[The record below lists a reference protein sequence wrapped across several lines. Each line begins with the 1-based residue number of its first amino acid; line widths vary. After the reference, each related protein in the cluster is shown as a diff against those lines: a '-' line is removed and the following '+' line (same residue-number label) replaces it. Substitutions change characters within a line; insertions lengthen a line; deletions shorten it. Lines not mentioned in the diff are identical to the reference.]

1 MRLVYYEMK
10 KLFNWKNILLIIL
23 INIVMYY
30 LFIDFHIKHFPNGRP
45 ILDEYHL
52 SKEMIEKYGVSI
64 DEKEFTDLK
73 KWYENMVKQ
82 ADQYIQSRE
91 DFAHAG
97 IRTYEDFRTA
107 DLSNDELDAL
117 HSQVMFTEQVDLFWK
132 LEALEYIMEQY
143 EKRDRWI
150 KGLYVELTPKQEEKI
165 NQIIDSGTYQSILP
179 WFVFENYNHIIK
191 NVTIIIIVSIIVLLS
206 PIYVSDKRNHVRL
219 LQYTSKKGRSVFTTK
234 MMTALIST
242 FLLIT
247 VQLIGYFTIY
257 SQNQVHM
264 FFASKVNSIFNVV
277 LLWYDLSFF
286 QYIVMTVAAIYLL
299 GMILSLI
306 VCFISSISSNYLM
319 VIGIQVPIFL
329 GLVGYLLKYLIEN
342 VTTLRLPEYLAPCL
356 YMALLF
362 LGIIFMILRWKKEK
376 VLDIV

>member
-10 KLFNWKNILLIIL
+10 KLFNWKNILLIIM

-45 ILDEYHL
+45 PLDEYHL
-52 SKEMIEKYGVSI
+52 SKKMIEKYGVSI

-73 KWYENMVKQ
+73 KWYDDMVKQ

-97 IRTYEDFRTA
+97 IRTYEDFRNA
-107 DLSNDELDAL
+107 DHSNDELDAL
-117 HSQVMFTEQVDLFWK
+117 HSQVMFIEQVDLFWK
-132 LEALEYIMEQY
+132 LEALEYIMERY
-143 EKRDRWI
+143 EMKDRWI
-150 KGLYVELTPKQEEKI
+150 KGLYEEVTPKQEEKI
-165 NQIIDSGTYQSILP
+165 NQIIDSGTHQSILP
-179 WFVFENYNHIIK
+179 WFVFENYNRIIK

-206 PIYVSDKRNHVRL
+206 PIYVSDKRNQVRL
-219 LQYTSKKGRSVFTTK
+219 IQYTSKKGRSVFTTK
-234 MMTALIST
+234 MITALIST
-242 FLLIT
+242 ILLIT

-299 GMILSLI
+299 GIILSLF

>member
-23 INIVMYY
+23 INIVMNY

>member
-23 INIVMYY
+23 INIVMNY
-30 LFIDFHIKHFPNGRP
+30 LFIDFHIKYFPNGRP

-73 KWYENMVKQ
+73 KWYDDMVKQ

-97 IRTYEDFRTA
+97 IRTYEDFRNA
-107 DLSNDELDAL
+107 DLSNDELD
-117 HSQVMFTEQVDLFWK
+117 VEQVDLFWK
-132 LEALEYIMEQY
+132 LKALEYIMEEY
-143 EKRDRWI
+143 EMKDRWI
-150 KGLYVELTPKQEEKI
+150 KGLYEELTPKQEEKI

-234 MMTALIST
+234 MITALIST
-242 FLLIT
+242 ILLIT

-286 QYIVMTVAAIYLL
+286 HYIVMTVVAIYLL

-362 LGIIFMILRWKKEK
+362 IGIIFMILRWKKEK

>member
-23 INIVMYY
+23 INIVMNY

-107 DLSNDELDAL
+107 DHSNDELRAL

-132 LEALEYIMEQY
+132 LEALEYIMGQY

-150 KGLYVELTPKQEEKI
+150 KRLYEEVTPKQEEKI
-165 NQIIDSGTYQSILP
+165 NQIIDSGTNQSILP

-234 MMTALIST
+234 LMTALIST

-264 FFASKVNSIFNVV
+264 FFASKVNSIFNYVQ
-277 LLWYDLSFF
+277 LWYDLSFF
-286 QYIVMTVAAIYLL
+286 QYIVMTVVAIYLL
-299 GMILSLI
+299 GIILSLI

-319 VIGIQVPIFL
+319 VIGMQVPIFL

-342 VTTLRLPEYLAPCL
+342 VTTLRLPKYLAPSL
-356 YMALLF
+356 YLALLF
-362 LGIIFMILRWKKEK
+362 IGIIFMILRWKKEK